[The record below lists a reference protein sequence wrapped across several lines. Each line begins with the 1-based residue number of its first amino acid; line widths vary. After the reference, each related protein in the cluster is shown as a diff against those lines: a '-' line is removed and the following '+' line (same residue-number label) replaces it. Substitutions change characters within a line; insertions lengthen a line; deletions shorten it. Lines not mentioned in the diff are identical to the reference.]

1 MNPHRAVGAV
11 VSILVIALTAAP
23 VLENPVK
30 DDDFPLSTYPMFA
43 YRRGTR
49 HSFEYAI
56 GWTASNERRT
66 IKPRHVA
73 NNEVMQART
82 TFSSS
87 KSKRKLPELCTRIAG
102 KVARDGALADVV
114 RIEIVQ
120 GTHEA
125 IDFLVRG
132 VRGRE
137 KRLHECPVPR

>member
-43 YRRGTR
+43 YKRGTK

-56 GWTASNERRT
+56 GWTAANERRT

-82 TFSSS
+82 TFSTAVS
-87 KSKRKLPELCTRIAG
+87 KKTLPQLCERIAG
-102 KVARDGALADVV
+102 RVAKDRRLDDVV
-114 RIEIVQ
+114 RIEIVR
-120 GTHEA
+120 GTHDA
-125 IDFLVRG
+125 VGYLVRG
-132 VRGRE
+132 ERGPER
-137 KRLHECPVPR
+137 KLHECTVPR

>member
-23 VLENPVK
+23 VLKNPVK

-43 YRRGTR
+43 YKRGTK

-56 GWTASNERRT
+56 GWTATNERRT

-82 TFSSS
+82 TFSTAV
-87 KSKRKLPELCTRIAG
+87 SKRTLPQLCERIAG
-102 KVARDGALADVV
+102 RVGKDRRLGDVV
-114 RIEIVQ
+114 RIEIVR
-120 GTHEA
+120 GTHDA
-125 IDFLVRG
+125 VGYLVRG
-132 VRGRE
+132 ERGPER
-137 KRLHECPVPR
+137 KLHECQVPR